1 VVTYLRWM
9 ADAVDDVARA
19 LLAVADGR
27 PAEAARRA
35 RGSGTALGALLADHL
50 ATASAG
56 GVYEEPRAFEAF
68 ISGGGNV
75 DLYAATVAGLGSLH
89 ARERPGSLVDL
100 GCGDGRVT
108 AAVIPDGCRRVDL
121 VEPSAVLLAA
131 AQARLAGRDLA
142 VTAHATTL
150 AGYTAAAPPPVDA
163 AQATYALHT
172 VDPGTR
178 PALLAALAERVR
190 VLAVAEF
197 DVPAFADRSP
207 VHAAY
212 AAERYPRGLAEYPEG
227 SEVGPGFLVPV
238 LVAQFD
244 PARPRLTWEQPVT
257 AWVAELE
264 AAGYHV
270 EGVVPLHDYWW
281 APARLI
287 VACPA
292 RLGPC

>member
-1 VVTYLRWM
+1 M

-27 PAEAARRA
+27 PAEAARLA

-50 ATASAG
+50 ATAPAG
-56 GVYEEPRAFEAF
+56 GVYEAPRAFEAF
-68 ISGGGNV
+68 VSGGGNV
-75 DLYAATVAGLGSLH
+75 GLYAATIGALGSLH

-108 AAVIPDGCRRVDL
+108 AAVIPADCRRVDL
-121 VEPSAVLLAA
+121 VEPSAALLAA
-131 AQARLAGRDLA
+131 ARARLAGRDLT

-150 AGYTAAAPPPVDA
+150 AGYLAAAPPPVDA

-172 VDPGTR
+172 VDPATR
-178 PALLAALAERVR
+178 PALLAALAERVG

-207 VHAAY
+207 AHAAY
-212 AAERYPRGLAEYPEG
+212 AAERYPRGLAEYPVG

-244 PARPRLTWEQPVT
+244 PARPRLTWEQPVA
-257 AWVAELE
+257 AWAVDLE
-264 AAGYHV
+264 ASGYRV
-270 EGVVPLHDYWW
+270 EGIVPLYDYWW
-281 APARLI
+281 APARLV
-287 VACPA
+287 VARSA
-292 RLGPC
+292 RLAPC